1 MTEPQLTPEQTARLN
16 KLAARCF
23 RCSAALAGGS
33 WLLLAAAI
41 WFTSWRLFG
50 LGLLVAV
57 LAGVGFLLTGFLH
70 GPEARKRT
78 AQKIN
83 GGTRP

>member
-1 MTEPQLTPEQTARLN
+1 MTEPQLTPDQTARLN

-23 RCSAALAGGS
+23 RYSAALAGGS

-50 LGLLVAV
+50 LALLVAV
-57 LAGVGFLLTGFLH
+57 LAVAGLILTGFLY
-70 GPEARKRT
+70 GPKARTRT